1 MGMPSSDLV
10 ELGKQ
15 EEKKRKGDSEREWS
29 EVRSRGR
36 MRLLV
41 SWSPGRVRIAFVVLQ
56 AERVSVFVF

>member
-15 EEKKRKGDSEREWS
+15 EKKKRKGDSERERS

-36 MRLLV
+36 ML
-41 SWSPGRVRIAFVVLQ
+41 SPGLLAAFVVLQ